1 MMSAIEFTKIA
12 VFYDGNFFSHVS
24 NYYLYHHPRHSRIS
38 ISGLHDFI
46 RREISVTD
54 GTNERFCQVV
64 DAHYFRGRL
73 RTADADQRDML
84 IKERLFD
91 EMLLREGV
99 TTHYLPLMPT
109 GEKGIDVWMALEAL
123 ELSLLKRYDVC
134 VLVASD
140 GDFLPLVRKLN
151 SVGTCVMVM
160 GWEFRYRQ
168 KNGVERETKTAQSI
182 LREATYPLL
191 MHERIELGLAAGD
204 AHIDALFFP
213 SSDARPR
220 SAQGTPRPWQQ
231 KRRETPITTA
241 ETSGDES
248 KDASVPV
255 ISEWVPDTGE
265 IITPVVAHVDADT
278 PPPSVSSNVI
288 EDATELPP
296 REVEVTPEVMNSDVE
311 KNGEDDGY
319 WFDLD
324 EEEYSSTNEEEFETF
339 GLERSDSRARE
350 TIAGDANNGVEQLH
364 AQSEQRVRGIIA
376 YLKDGYGFISPEDGG
391 EDIYFYHTELLNADY
406 PSLRVDMKVE
416 FEPGRND
423 RGPCALDILVGST

>member
-1 MMSAIEFTKIA
+1 MSAIEFTKIA

-151 SVGTCVMVM
+151 SVGTRVMVM

-231 KRRETPITTA
+231 KRRESPPIPA
-241 ETSGDES
+241 EPSGTES
-248 KDASVPV
+248 DDAAVPV

-265 IITPVVAHVDADT
+265 IVTPVVENVDTDALSPSAATADGEIA
-278 PPPSVSSNVI
+278 PVENAPENAVGD
-288 EDATELPP
+288 DAIIVDTEK
-296 REVEVTPEVMNSDVE
+296 DD
-311 KNGEDDGY
+311 EDDGY

-324 EEEYSSTNEEEFETF
+324 EEDLRSNGDEGFETF
-339 GLERSDSRARE
+339 ELERSNFQAADTNA
-350 TIAGDANNGVEQLH
+350 TDADAAVEQLH
-364 AQSEQRVRGIIA
+364 AQSEQRVRGVIA
-376 YLKDGYGFISPEDGG
+376 YLKDGYGFISPDGGG

>member
-1 MMSAIEFTKIA
+1 MSAIEFTKIA

-123 ELSLLKRYDVC
+123 ELSLIKRYDVC

-151 SVGTCVMVM
+151 SVGTRVMVM

-191 MHERIELGLAAGD
+191 MHERIELGLMAGE

-231 KRRETPITTA
+231 RRRETPTA
-241 ETSGDES
+241 SADSNGSEYN
-248 KDASVPV
+248 DAIVPV

-265 IITPVVAHVDADT
+265 IVTPVTAQAVSDT
-278 PPPSVSSNVI
+278 PSPPATPTMT
-288 EDATELPP
+288 EDIASEPP
-296 REVEVTPEVMNSDVE
+296 REEVVIREATSAEAE
-311 KNGEDDGY
+311 KTEEDDGY

-324 EEEYSSTNEEEFETF
+324 EEDLRSDGEAGFETF
-339 GLERSDSRARE
+339 ELERSDIRAVVTE
-350 TIAGDANNGVEQLH
+350 TDGAGSEAEQLH
-364 AQSEQRVRGIIA
+364 AQSEQRVRGVIA
-376 YLKDGYGFISPEDGG
+376 YLKDGYGFISPDGGG

-423 RGPCALDILVGST
+423 RGACALDILVGSN